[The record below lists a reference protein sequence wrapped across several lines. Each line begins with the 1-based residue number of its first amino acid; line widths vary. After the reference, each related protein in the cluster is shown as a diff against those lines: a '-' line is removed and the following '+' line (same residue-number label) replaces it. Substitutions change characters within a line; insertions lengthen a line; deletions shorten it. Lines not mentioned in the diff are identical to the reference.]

1 MTAPRPNPA
10 AAPAAPLQWVCSE
23 FRRHQK
29 GSLQG
34 FGRFQHRGTGITI
47 NDCAIH
53 ERNGRRYV
61 NFPAKAYE
69 KDGATSYAPLVEI
82 RDKGQAEAF
91 QRAALAAL
99 NLYLKSPQYQRQR
112 QRRV

>member
-1 MTAPRPNPA
+1 M
-10 AAPAAPLQWVCSE
+10 
-23 FRRHQK
+23 
-29 GSLQG
+29 QG
-34 FGRFQHRGTGITI
+34 FARFQHRETGITI

-53 ERNGRRYV
+53 ERNNRRYV
-61 NFPAKAYE
+61 NFPAKAYQ

-82 RDKGQAEAF
+82 RDKSQLESF

-112 QRRV
+112 QRKV